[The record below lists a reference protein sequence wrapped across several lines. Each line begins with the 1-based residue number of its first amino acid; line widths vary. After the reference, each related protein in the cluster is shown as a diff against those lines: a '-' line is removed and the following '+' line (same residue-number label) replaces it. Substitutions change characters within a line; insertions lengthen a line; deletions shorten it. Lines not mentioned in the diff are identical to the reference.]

1 MSTSLSR
8 TAFLTLLLIAVM
20 MGANHVSARFAFN
33 DGVSVTTAVIFRSG
47 VTALIITLLLISQR
61 ASLRV
66 QGRALAFM
74 PLIGSLVAI
83 QSYSLYSAVARLPVV
98 LALLAFNTYPL
109 WAAFWA
115 RIIYRHRAEKFVL
128 RAMPVILFGLALA
141 LDVFGAASGLG
152 ASAHWQ
158 QIGIGVAFATTAAA
172 TFALAMV
179 LTQHEALAV
188 DGRVRTAFTLGMVL
202 ILTSIFALSTGD
214 WSMPK
219 SAIGWWG
226 LAGLTVLYGTAF
238 TLMFSLLPRL
248 GVVGNSAIMNI
259 EPVFALALAW
269 LLLDQAIAPVQVLG
283 ALIVVAT
290 VIALGLRKQSG

>member
-179 LTQHEALAV
+179 LTQHEALVV

-248 GVVGNSAIMNI
+248 GVLGNSAIMNI